1 LWRLISKIVVA
12 FIFNFL
18 IPGNYGQVVKL
29 TLEESFGKFME
40 YWTSKQ
46 EIKAKEEPPRQIIIV
61 PRGRSI
67 SRGVSRARSGRPSS
81 RGRR

>member
-1 LWRLISKIVVA
+1 M
-12 FIFNFL
+12 
-18 IPGNYGQVVKL
+18 VKL

-67 SRGVSRARSGRPSS
+67 SRGVLRARSGSRGRPSS